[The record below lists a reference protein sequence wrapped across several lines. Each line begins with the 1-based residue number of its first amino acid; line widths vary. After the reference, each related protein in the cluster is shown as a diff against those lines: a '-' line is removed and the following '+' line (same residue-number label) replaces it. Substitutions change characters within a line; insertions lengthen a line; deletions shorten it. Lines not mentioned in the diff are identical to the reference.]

1 MRRSSPERCG
11 PPEAN
16 PTAASLILHPFFF
29 TTYTGPTMFNKG
41 QLAGL
46 MKQAQAMQDNLKKAQ
61 DELAHIEVE
70 GESGAG
76 LVKVLMT
83 CKHDVKRITIDPSL
97 LADDKD
103 MLEDLVAA
111 AFNAAVRKAEETSE
125 QKMGKLTA
133 GMPGLPPGMKLPF

>member
-1 MRRSSPERCG
+1 
-11 PPEAN
+11 
-16 PTAASLILHPFFF
+16 
-29 TTYTGPTMFNKG
+29 MFNKG

-46 MKQAQAMQDNLKKAQ
+46 MKQAQAMQDNMKKAQ
-61 DELAHIEVE
+61 DELGQIEVS

-76 LVKVLMT
+76 LVKVTMT
-83 CKHDVKRITIDPSL
+83 CKHDVKRVAIDPSL

-111 AFNAAVRKAEETSE
+111 AFNDAVRQAEEVSQ

-133 GMPGLPPGMKLPF
+133 GLPPGMKLPF